1 MKIAV
6 FDFDG
11 TLFDDETVPFLA
23 KQWYKRGYSKTTWI
37 VAFSKMMRILAK
49 YKLKIDKSYD
59 KEAFRG
65 EATGIF
71 LSIFEGMT
79 KVEIQDFFDK
89 CKDDVFKLLNKDVL
103 AEYDKKKE
111 EGYYTVLL
119 SGCFSEML
127 NQITDTYHFDKVICS
142 QINYKDEF
150 IDNSKDIEIVSGKNK
165 VKYLGLNMDNS
176 KIDFKESYAYA
187 DSYYDRDLLELF
199 GNPIAVNP
207 DSTLLEIA
215 ILNSWRVIKN

>member
-11 TLFDDETVPFLA
+11 TLFDDETIPFLA
-23 KQWYKRGYSKTTWI
+23 KQWYKLGYSKSTWLI
-37 VAFSKMMRILAK
+37 VFSKMLKIIVK

-59 KEAFRG
+59 KEVFRG
-65 EATGIF
+65 EATKIF
-71 LSIFEGMT
+71 LSIFDGMS
-79 KVEIQDFFDK
+79 KLEVEEFFNK
-89 CKDDVFKLLNKDVL
+89 CRDDVFKLLNKDVIE
-103 AEYDKKKE
+103 EYNKKKE

-127 NQITDTYHFDKVICS
+127 KQITDTYHFDKVICS
-142 QINYKDEF
+142 KINFKENY
-150 IDNSKDIEIVSGKNK
+150 IDNSADIEIVSGKFK
-165 VKYLGLNMDNS
+165 VKHLFLNMDGS
-176 KIDFKESYAYA
+176 KINFKESYAYA

-207 DSTLLEIA
+207 DPILLEIA
-215 ILNSWRVIKN
+215 NEKSWRVIKK